1 MKSNYKY
8 LLTQAHHWE
17 RSIGQPRA
25 TQTDI
30 GHANTNTF
38 VRAIMRDKYILHVCF
53 WKQRDLDRHSKKKVS
68 RSGFKCLASVLTAS
82 PPCSLHGFFMI
93 VLLVFIAEVAGA
105 VVILVFRPQE
115 VTSNIVPVANIKKD
129 FGSSSDITGLWNTTM
144 GTLKCCGFYNYT
156 DFTESPYYTAHN
168 NSYPPH
174 CCPDSSP
181 CNGTVAIEKVGFLRL
196 LENIKMLIDKNTVVI
211 VGAGLGIAALEVRPQ
226 LPMLYRNEKEMQTK

>member
-82 PPCSLHGFFMI
+82 PPCSLHGVICILLFFMI

-105 VVILVFRPQE
+105 VVILVFRPQADALFE
-115 VTSNIVPVANIKKD
+115 KIGTAAVANIKKD

-181 CNGTVAIEKVGFLRL
+181 CNGTVNTDGCFPK
-196 LENIKMLIDKNTVVI
+196 IKMLIDKNTVVI

-226 LPMLYRNEKEMQTK
+226 LPS